1 MQPNTTPL
9 ATAYLRFLQ
18 ISKAVDSTNQ
28 KPALDANESA
38 LLDALAVHWFAGSP
52 LTVMQAMGLTRLGS
66 PATVHRRIA
75 RLRKIGM
82 VTTDEDANDT
92 RIKRLVLTPTAVTHF
107 EKLGESLKSVTGSAM
122 A

>member
-1 MQPNTTPL
+1 
-9 ATAYLRFLQ
+9 
-18 ISKAVDSTNQ
+18 
-28 KPALDANESA
+28 
-38 LLDALAVHWFAGSP
+38 
-52 LTVMQAMGLTRLGS
+52 MQAMGLTRLGS

>member
-1 MQPNTTPL
+1 
-9 ATAYLRFLQ
+9 
-18 ISKAVDSTNQ
+18 
-28 KPALDANESA
+28 
-38 LLDALAVHWFAGSP
+38 
-52 LTVMQAMGLTRLGS
+52 
-66 PATVHRRIA
+66 
-75 RLRKIGM
+75 M

>member
-1 MQPNTTPL
+1 MNPKASPL

-18 ISKAVDSTNQ
+18 LAKAVDSTPNR
-28 KPALDANESA
+28 PLLDANESA

-52 LTVMQAMGLTRLGS
+52 LTVMQAMGLDRLGS

-92 RIKRLVLTPTAVTHF
+92 RIKRLVLTPAAVAHF
-107 EKLGESLKSVTGSAM
+107 EHLGQSLQNATEAT

>member
-1 MQPNTTPL
+1 MNQKASPL

-18 ISKAVDSTNQ
+18 LAKAVDSTSNR
-28 KPALDANESA
+28 PSLDANESA

-52 LTVMQAMGLTRLGS
+52 LTVMQAMGLARLGS

-82 VTTDEDANDT
+82 VTGPLTTDTHVFTLLAASIDCAREQ
-92 RIKRLVLTPTAVTHF
+92 RLDSWVTLI
-107 EKLGESLKSVTGSAM
+107 EVCGQ
-122 A
+122 

>member
-1 MQPNTTPL
+1 MNQKASPL

-18 ISKAVDSTNQ
+18 LAKAIDSTPNR
-28 KPALDANESA
+28 PSLDANESA

-52 LTVMQAMGLTRLGS
+52 LTVMQAMGLARLGS

-92 RIKRLVLTPTAVTHF
+92 RIKRLVLTPAAVAHF
-107 EKLGESLKSVTGSAM
+107 EHLGQSLQNASDVTV
-122 A
+122 